1 MHPPVLAR
9 FAVKEFA
16 ADRRGVSAIEFAIL
30 SPIFFG
36 LLFGIVTF
44 GVHFGAANSVQQL
57 CGDVARASVAGV
69 NEEERVAIATEFVE
83 ANAEKYI
90 LIRREFISVDVAD
103 SPTEPQQFDVRLEY
117 DASHLPTAVW
127 TQMFDRPPP
136 VIRSIATVRHGGF

>member
-1 MHPPVLAR
+1 MHPPVLAW

-16 ADRRGVSAIEFAIL
+16 ADRRGVSAVEFAIL

-36 LLFGIVTF
+36 LLFGIITF
-44 GVHFGAANSVQQL
+44 GIHFGAANSVQQL

-117 DASHLPTAVW
+117 DASHLPTVVW
-127 TQMFDRPPP
+127 TQMFNRPPP
-136 VIRSIATVRHGGF
+136 VISSIATVRHGGF

>member
-1 MHPPVLAR
+1 MHPLVSLVSASSR
-9 FAVKEFA
+9 FA

-36 LLFGIVTF
+36 LLFGIITF
-44 GVHFGAANSVQQL
+44 GIHFGAANSVQQL
-57 CGDVARASVAGV
+57 CGDVARATVAGV
-69 NEEERVAIATEFVE
+69 NEDERIDIAEEFVD

-90 LIRREFISVDVAD
+90 LLRREFLSIDVSD

-117 DASHLPTAVW
+117 DASHLPTIVW

-136 VIRSIATVRHGGF
+136 VIRSVATVRHGGF

>member
-1 MHPPVLAR
+1 MHPSVLIG
-9 FAVKEFA
+9 FDVKGFA

-44 GVHFGAANSVQQL
+44 GIHFGAANSVQQL
-57 CGDVARASVAGV
+57 CGDVARAAVAGV
-69 NEEERVAIATEFVE
+69 DEQERVAIASEFVE

-90 LIRREFISVDVAD
+90 LLRREFITVDVAD

-117 DASHLPTAVW
+117 DASHLPTIIW

-136 VIRSIATVRHGGF
+136 VIQSVATVRHGGF